1 MLWRKAR
8 KNKLQ
13 RRFSQVLLLLLL
25 TAFIFVL
32 RDGSLL
38 LKGCTENAESEQS
51 AEPPWLSSELG
62 KNDDRL
68 EKIDG
73 SLPIQLALVVGG
85 AQAARQTSTLLKSI
99 VYFAQWTYNCS
110 GRNRSHDRN
119 KQKVSGD
126 NSRFPQLHLHMIV
139 DRHAFISLNSLLQ
152 TWELPGVQFSL
163 YSVHDYENEVSWI
176 PTTHYSG
183 TFGLCKLLLP
193 NILPPTVEKVIGLD
207 VDLLLNAD
215 IRELW
220 DCFDRFTHS
229 QMIGLVRNQSPWY
242 LQGAQN
248 TVWPA
253 LGYGYN
259 TGVMLLHLQRMKLMR
274 WKEAWQSVA
283 KSTLQYLPHAP
294 LADQDVIN
302 ALLVQMPDAV
312 NELACEWNVQ
322 LNSRAQPMQCPV
334 HWLTVQKPSPDN
346 INSHIG
352 QLKIAHYNSPVK
364 PELMNQAFSAE
375 DESSP
380 GDIGLRLRTNFVQ
393 QYRFF
398 QNFDGVILKHQVRER
413 RSEECEDHE
422 TDEAQAPLA
431 GECSELIAQVQIHH
445 RIHPFYMHCEI
456 QPKAVPTKCAEG
468 CVVDQDADV
477 TLVSQLTFD
486 RIHRV
491 EEIAKRWEGPMSL
504 ALYVTDRDAA
514 VLVDFVSRS
523 QLLVNRTNIGYH
535 LVYVDGVL
543 YPINKLR
550 NVAMQFAQTKFLFIL
565 DVDFIPSP
573 NMYREL
579 KTIIERQ
586 LRGPNKE
593 TRTERWCLVVPA
605 FETFGEHVQ
614 LPETKDALLAQW
626 AQNSVVP
633 FRHEIW
639 TAGHMATDYERW
651 KNTSDLYEVFWS
663 ADYEPYIVIPRNVLQ
678 FDEHFVGFGWNKA
691 SFVMALDALGYRFLV
706 LPNAFILHLPH
717 PPSIEVLRFRSDSV
731 YRSCVDKIK
740 LDYITQLARKHG
752 VRALKYLDFRKD
764 TINP

>member
-1 MLWRKAR
+1 MLTDTDNNCHYPSSQPLDMDDLQPHLIWHQGMSRLKSDEEVSSAAKLKSKSEQRYVVAKSAQKVQNQNIVMLWRKAR

-68 EKIDG
+68 EK
-73 SLPIQLALVVGG
+73 
-85 AQAARQTSTLLKSI
+85 
-99 VYFAQWTYNCS
+99 
-110 GRNRSHDRN
+110 
-119 KQKVSGD
+119 
-126 NSRFPQLHLHMIV
+126 
-139 DRHAFISLNSLLQ
+139 
-152 TWELPGVQFSL
+152 
-163 YSVHDYENEVSWI
+163 NEVSWI

-393 QYRFF
+393 QYRFY

-586 LRGPNKE
+586 LRGP
-593 TRTERWCLVVPA
+593 
-605 FETFGEHVQ
+605 
-614 LPETKDALLAQW
+614 
-626 AQNSVVP
+626 
-633 FRHEIW
+633 
-639 TAGHMATDYERW
+639 
-651 KNTSDLYEVFWS
+651 
-663 ADYEPYIVIPRNVLQ
+663 
-678 FDEHFVGFGWNKA
+678 
-691 SFVMALDALGYRFLV
+691 
-706 LPNAFILHLPH
+706 
-717 PPSIEVLRFRSDSV
+717 
-731 YRSCVDKIK
+731 
-740 LDYITQLARKHG
+740 
-752 VRALKYLDFRKD
+752 
-764 TINP
+764 